1 MISKLKGKVEERG
14 KDSATIDV
22 NGVGYLVRASSRTLA
37 AIGGEG
43 EACVL
48 HVETNV
54 REDAIELFGF
64 AAREERDCFRLLTT
78 VQGVG
83 PKAGLA
89 LLSALAPGEIVAAI
103 LAEDKAMLTRAE
115 GVGAKLALR
124 IATEL
129 KDKVAALGLAVASGK
144 GATLAAIPGAAP
156 ATDQAAD
163 AVSALVNL
171 GYRQADAMGAVS
183 RVSRAQ
189 GGEASLEALIRGGL
203 KELAG

>member
-22 NGVGYLVRASSRTLA
+22 NGVGYLVRASARTLA

-64 AAREERDCFRLLTT
+64 AARVERDCFRLLTT

-115 GVGAKLALR
+115 GVGPKLALR

-129 KDKVAALGLAVASGK
+129 KDKVASLGLAVAAGK
-144 GATLAAIPGAAP
+144 GAPAIAIPGAAP

-171 GYRQADAMGAVS
+171 GYRRADAVAATNKAVKRLGEDA
-183 RVSRAQ
+183 RVQA
-189 GGEASLEALIRGGL
+189 LVPEALR
-203 KELAG
+203 ELAR

>member
-1 MISKLKGKVEERG
+1 MISKLKGKVDERG

-22 NGVGYLVRASSRTLA
+22 NGVGYLVRASARTLA

-43 EACVL
+43 EACAV
-48 HVETNV
+48 HVETVV

-64 AAREERDCFRLLTT
+64 ATREERDCFRLLTG

-89 LLSALAPGEIVAAI
+89 LLSALAPGEIAAAI
-103 LAEDKAMLTRAE
+103 LAEDKSMLTRAD
-115 GVGAKLALR
+115 GVGPKLAQR
-124 IATEL
+124 IASEL
-129 KDKVAALGLAVASGK
+129 KDKVAALGIV
-144 GATLAAIPGAAP
+144 LAAGKPSAAPAALPGAAP

-171 GYRQADAMGAVS
+171 GYKRAEAVAATNKAVKRLGEDAGVQA
-183 RVSRAQ
+183 
-189 GGEASLEALIRGGL
+189 LIPEALR
-203 KELAG
+203 ELA